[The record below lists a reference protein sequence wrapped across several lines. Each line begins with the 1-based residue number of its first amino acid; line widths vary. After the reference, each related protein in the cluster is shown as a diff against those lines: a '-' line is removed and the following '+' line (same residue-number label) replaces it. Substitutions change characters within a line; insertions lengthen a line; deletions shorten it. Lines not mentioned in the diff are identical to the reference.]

1 MHDTTLHTLYN
12 WGKRIRVFIK
22 YWFLFS
28 VKGGW
33 GKPILVSLDHC
44 VSDPNGQV
52 QRIKKCDS
60 PTPKYGGEPCQ
71 GSNIDFVP
79 CRQTNYKGNLLK
91 FRKVDILYLLL
102 YLRHIFLRYI
112 FYSNQGLGITT
123 CNMVPGELSYTDE
136 YYLGTT
142 ETDYQCVQEV
152 KKRADSELPG
162 EKADGMLWT
171 TNTHECWAK
180 YGSSNSSVNPDG
192 CKYCK
197 SCSFGNILLD
207 FKFLYN

>member
-1 MHDTTLHTLYN
+1 
-12 WGKRIRVFIK
+12 
-22 YWFLFS
+22 
-28 VKGGW
+28 
-33 GKPILVSLDHC
+33 
-44 VSDPNGQV
+44 
-52 QRIKKCDS
+52 
-60 PTPKYGGEPCQ
+60 
-71 GSNIDFVP
+71 
-79 CRQTNYKGNLLK
+79 
-91 FRKVDILYLLL
+91 
-102 YLRHIFLRYI
+102 
-112 FYSNQGLGITT
+112 
-123 CNMVPGELSYTDE
+123 MVPGELSYTDE

-207 FKFLYN
+207 FKCLYN